1 MWFSPDPRAKRW
13 RRPEQFSKTR
23 PSKPSPAVLNSLRNA
38 LLVPDIRKRIG
49 FVFFA
54 FAVFVFMIHVQIPDV
69 NVGVW
74 QQLLQSGSFY
84 NFLGFLSGGA
94 LQRLSVIAMGITP
107 YINAS
112 IIMQLMTVVIP
123 QLEDLAKKGGEEG
136 RKKISQYTRWL
147 TIVLAFIQSTSMTI
161 NMSRAGV
168 FYDTSWLFVVYV
180 IVALVSGTMFLMWL
194 GEQITDKGIGN
205 GISLIIF
212 VGIVLRFPSQVSQT
226 FSLANKGNVNYL
238 GLFIFILIAL
248 VTIVSIVFLYQG
260 QRRIPVQQA
269 RRVVGRKLFAGR
281 SSYIPLRLNNAGVIS
296 IIFAISIL
304 ILPQQ
309 AITWFQHGQTGWAA
323 STALFMQTY
332 FGPNTILYTLVYF
345 LLVVAFT
352 FFYSAVVVNTR
363 DIADNLKKSGSFI
376 PGIRPGQPTVEYI
389 NKILLRITT
398 AAAIYL
404 GVLAVLPSLQRDVGL
419 NGLYIGST
427 SLLIVVGVA
436 LDSITQIEARLAM
449 RDYRGFIKK

>member
-1 MWFSPDPRAKRW
+1 L
-13 RRPEQFSKTR
+13 
-23 PSKPSPAVLNSLRNA
+23 LNSLRSA
-38 LLVPDIRKRIG
+38 LLVPDIRKRVG

-54 FAVFVFMIHVQIPDV
+54 FAVFVFMIHVQIPNV
-69 NVGVW
+69 NIAVW
-74 QQLLQSGSFY
+74 QQLLQGGTFY

-112 IIMQLMTVVIP
+112 IIMQLMTVVLP
-123 QLEDLAKKGGEEG
+123 QLEELAKKGGEEG

-147 TIVLAFIQSTSMTI
+147 TIVLAIVQATSMTI
-161 NMSRAGV
+161 AMSRSGV
-168 FYDTSWLFVVYV
+168 FYDTSWMFTVYV
-180 IVALVSGTMFLMWL
+180 IVAMVSGTMFLMWL
-194 GEQITDKGIGN
+194 GEQISDKGIGN

-212 VGIVLRFPSQVSQT
+212 VGIVLRFPSQLGQT
-226 FSLANKGNVNYL
+226 FSLGAKGNINYL
-238 GLFIFILIAL
+238 GLAIFVAIAL
-248 VTIVSIVFLYQG
+248 ITIVSIVFLYQG

-309 AITWFQHGQTGWAA
+309 ALSWFGASNPK
-323 STALFMQTY
+323 STAGQFAQFLQLY
-332 FGPNTILYTLVYF
+332 FGPTSFLYNLVYF
-345 LLVVAFT
+345 LLVVIFT
-352 FFYSAVVVNTR
+352 FFYSAIVVNTR

-404 GVLAVLPSLQRDVGL
+404 GLLAVLPSLQRDIALG
-419 NGLYIGST
+419 GLYIGST